1 MEDIHEIKPLLSL
14 AIPWLPLL
22 AVALVLL
29 GLLAL
34 LGWWLWRRRR
44 RKPPVIPPPAPVQ
57 PAVPPREQA
66 LSALRHL
73 SSDLPPERFY
83 LQLEAILKEFLSQM
97 HQLPVQGYTQTE
109 LLDLLRRQGH
119 PPLDELPLPALLQR
133 GQLAKFAQGLLPPE
147 QLQADLQAAQDVVQR
162 YTLRH

>member
-14 AIPWLPLL
+14 AVPWLPLL
-22 AVALVLL
+22 ILALILL
-29 GLLAL
+29 LLLAL
-34 LGWWLWRRRR
+34 LGWFLWRRRR
-44 RKPPVIPPPAPVQ
+44 RQQTVPPPSEPAK

-97 HQLPVQGYTQTE
+97 HQLPVQGYTQAE

-147 QLQADLQAAQDVVQR
+147 QLQADLRAAQDVVQR

>member
-22 AVALVLL
+22 IVTLLLLCLLV
-29 GLLAL
+29 L

-44 RKPPVIPPPAPVQ
+44 RKQQAPPPPAPVQ

-66 LSALRHL
+66 LKALRAL
-73 SSDLPPERFY
+73 QTDLPPDRFY
-83 LQLEAILKEFLSQM
+83 LQLEAILKQFLSQI
-97 HQLPVQGYTQTE
+97 HHLPVQGYTQAE